1 MQDAKDVGE
10 LIRRWVQAL
19 DARSMAE
26 WRTMVRQE
34 GLSIH
39 QMILL
44 MRLFGGGSCGVP
56 DLGRGL
62 GVSSAAAS
70 QMVDRM
76 VQAGLVDREESAEDR
91 RVRRVQLSSRGRQL
105 MERAARRRYQW
116 VEALVEELG
125 AEERAAAARVI
136 PALIEAERHLPDA
149 IPARPPRRTGR
160 ATE

>member
-1 MQDAKDVGE
+1 MQDARDVGE

-44 MRLFGGGSCGVP
+44 MRLFGGGSCGVH

-70 QMVDRM
+70 QMVDRL

-91 RVRRVQLSSRGRQL
+91 RVRRVQLSARGRQL
-105 MERAARRRYQW
+105 IDRAARHRYHW
-116 VEALVEELG
+116 VDALVGELA
-125 AEERAAAARVI
+125 AEDRAAAGRVI
-136 PALIEAERHLPDA
+136 SALIEAERRLPDA
-149 IPARPPRRTGR
+149 IPGR
-160 ATE
+160 AHRRGE